1 MTMNNRKLLFS
12 IAMLACMPTV
22 GEAQTTVQDSV
33 SYLPGGYVRHPWH
46 GKRVGY
52 IGDSITDPKN
62 NSNDIKK
69 KYWGFLQDW
78 LGITPYV
85 YGVSG
90 RQWNDVP
97 RQADKLKQEHGDDVD
112 AIIVFIGTNDFN
124 AGVPVGEWFDERTDT
139 VTAAVH
145 GEKKVYWR
153 KKRVP
158 VMSDE
163 TLKGRINIGISKLKT
178 LFPDKQIVLLTPLH
192 RAYAMFGEK
201 NIQPDESWQNVSGVY
216 FDEYIKAVKEAGNVW
231 GVPVIDMNSA
241 CGINPMIDAQLPYM
255 HRKDTDRLHP
265 STSGQERMA
274 RTLMYQLLSLPGGF

>member
-1 MTMNNRKLLFS
+1 MVED
-12 IAMLACMPTV
+12 TV
-22 GEAQTTVQDSV
+22 GSTTS
-33 SYLPGGYVRHPWH
+33 GYIRHPWH

-62 NSNDIKK
+62 NSADIKK

-78 LGITPYV
+78 LGITPFV

-97 RQADKLKQEHGDDVD
+97 RQAEKLKQEHGGEVD

-124 AGVPVGEWFDERTDT
+124 AGIPVGEWFEEQTDT

-145 GEKKVYWR
+145 GEKKVYRR
-153 KKRVP
+153 KRRTP
-158 VMSDE
+158 IMSDK

-201 NIQPDESWQNVSGVY
+201 NIQPDESWQNACGEY
-216 FDEYIKAVKEAGNVW
+216 FDRYVEAVKEAGNVW
-231 GVPVIDMNSA
+231 GVPVIDLNAVS
-241 CGINPMIDAQLPYM
+241 GINPMVDAQLPYL
-255 HRKDTDRLHP
+255 HREDTDRLHP

-274 RTLMYQLLSLPGGF
+274 RTLMYQLLALPGSF

>member
-1 MTMNNRKLLFS
+1 MNNRKLLFS
-12 IAMLACMPTV
+12 IAMLACMPVV

-33 SYLPGGYVRHPWH
+33 FCLPEGYVRHPWH

-52 IGDSITDPKN
+52 IGDSITDPRN
-62 NSNDIKK
+62 NSDDIKK

-145 GEKKVYWR
+145 GEKKVYRR
-153 KKRVP
+153 KKRIP

-163 TLKGRINIGISKLKT
+163 TLKGRINIGISKLKN

-192 RAYAMFGEK
+192 RAYAKFGEK

-231 GVPVIDMNSA
+231 GVPVIDMNAA
-241 CGINPMIDAQLPYM
+241 CGINPMIDAQRPYM

-265 STSGQERMA
+265 GTSGQERMA
-274 RTLMYQLLSLPGGF
+274 RTLVYQLLSLPGGF

>member
-1 MTMNNRKLLFS
+1 MNNRLFLFS
-12 IAMLACMPTV
+12 LALLTCFPGNGT
-22 GEAQTTVQDSV
+22 AQTAVEDNMLNV
-33 SYLPGGYVRHPWH
+33 PEGYIRHPWH

-52 IGDSITDPKN
+52 LGDSITDPKN
-62 NSNDIKK
+62 NSSDIKK
-69 KYWGFLQDW
+69 KYWGFLQEW
-78 LGITPYV
+78 LGMTPYV

-97 RQADKLKQEHGDDVD
+97 RQADKLKQEHGDEVD
-112 AIIVFIGTNDFN
+112 AIIVSIGTNDFN
-124 AGVPVGEWFDERTDT
+124 AGVPVGEWFEEQTDT

-145 GEKKVYWR
+145 GEKKVYRR
-153 KKRVP
+153 KRRIP

-192 RAYAMFGEK
+192 RAYAVFGEK
-201 NIQPDESWQNVSGVY
+201 NIQPDESWQNVCGEY
-216 FDEYIKAVKEAGNVW
+216 FDRYVEAVKEAANVW
-231 GVPVIDMNSA
+231 GVPVIDLNAAS
-241 CGINPMIDAQLPYM
+241 GINPMVEAQLPYL

-274 RTLMYQLLSLPGGF
+274 RTLMYQLLTLPGGF